1 MVRCAERSL
10 EIGDGRLLG
19 ASLEAMSALVWAR
32 EDVYGAHNAA
42 LIQILELA
50 LRLGTNPKL
59 DAGSIRAPALLILT
73 KMAKKHAE
81 LLTETMAGQ
90 IDLQYDPHVLGQGGP
105 ISAALVPPLL
115 TISLEAEER
124 SFDDEDVEGEGLDE
138 QS

>member
-1 MVRCAERSL
+1 
-10 EIGDGRLLG
+10 
-19 ASLEAMSALVWAR
+19 
-32 EDVYGAHNAA
+32 
-42 LIQILELA
+42 
-50 LRLGTNPKL
+50 
-59 DAGSIRAPALLILT
+59 
-73 KMAKKHAE
+73 MAKKHAE

-138 QS
+138 QSSSPAALARGALYARLRVPFPTTSSSPRR